1 MDSTSVLT
9 SYVATL
15 ELVMDWIYPVITL
28 ASLLVA
34 VLTSINKLIWAKEFH
49 EAKQETIRAK
59 EAQIDLLKNEI
70 QNLRELNP
78 ITIREHF
85 KSVKEQL
92 EERIQFLKDQF
103 DQAQAEITQKDQE
116 IRRYRNDS
124 ASPAEIEK
132 LKTEKLM
139 LEEEASFLK
148 QQLKKMSDD
157 ANRSEEILESDLITL
172 RGVPGDKP
180 SDIARYLA
188 AELTPEIRSQLSDS
202 TLYEIACVLFY
213 GTKTEAIYMLTETT
227 KVNLK
232 DAKDLLTRVNVTRFR
247 NELLRSDRG
256 NL

>member
-1 MDSTSVLT
+1 M
-9 SYVATL
+9 
-15 ELVMDWIYPVITL
+15 EWIFPIITL
-28 ASLLVA
+28 ASLAVA
-34 VLTSINKLIWAKEFH
+34 VLTSINKLMWAKEFR

-78 ITIREHF
+78 VTIREHF

-92 EERIQFLKDQF
+92 EERIQSLKEQF
-103 DQAQAEITQKDQE
+103 DQAQAEITQKDVE
-116 IRRYRNDS
+116 INRYRSDS
-124 ASPAEIEK
+124 ASPVEMEK

-139 LEEEASFLK
+139 LEDEAAFLK
-148 QQLKKMSDD
+148 HQLKKMRDNAD
-157 ANRSEEILESDLITL
+157 RSEELLESNLITL

-180 SDIARYLA
+180 SDIVRYLA
-188 AELTPEIRSQLSDS
+188 AELPPEIRSQLSDN

-256 NL
+256 SL